1 MDRII
6 PVNQISDIP
15 SQYQNSPIQLLFEYH
30 NLGRPFDVYQNANL
44 LVGMCMDHRNHLT
57 MPENFAYI
65 IRTGGANLR
74 YSEFKVSYAIGVGQV
89 RHIVLIGHSN
99 CGMVNLHGKK
109 EKFIQGMIDNAG
121 WTEEQAEIQFNN
133 YAPLFELGNSIDFI
147 LQEAQRLRTRYP
159 GVTVAPLYFIIGQ
172 KELYFIK
179 E

>member
-1 MDRII
+1 MERII
-6 PVNQISDIP
+6 PVTQISDIP
-15 SQYQNSPIQLLFEYH
+15 SQYRNSPIQNLFEFH
-30 NLGRPFDVYQNANL
+30 NLNRPFDSYDSAKL

-99 CGMVNLHGKK
+99 CGMVNLNGKK

-121 WTEEQAEIQFNN
+121 WTKEQAEIQFNN

-159 GVTVAPLYFIIGQ
+159 GVIVAPLYFIIG
-172 KELYFIK
+172 ERPLYFI
-179 E
+179 EE